1 MWTVPT
7 EELQV
12 FSYTVNPPDLSTLCP
27 NWVKCHSRLNNPD
40 ELHPK
45 PEEVP
50 RDLFAAIW
58 GEAMHLYDLKTGETT
73 HHSLPMYVYSGYVQV
88 DRTTVLIVGEQVRTL
103 DLLTLQTTPLPPLL
117 TPRDFVG
124 VAQMGSTVFAFG
136 GIDGTPLKVCE
147 KSSVPPTHWTPLP
160 PMHYARSN
168 FTPCAFKAFL
178 YLVSA
183 KNHRAV
189 ESFSSHNETFTVLP
203 VSLPAYLSSQKK
215 SLFIFNKSL
224 EKKITELEDLNIKL
238 NEIMK
243 DQANMIENQVKK
255 LQSSDLEGKRE
266 EEGRR
271 RKEEEGR
278 REEGW
283 LRERG
288 GKEEERRREGG
299 GREEGRREERGRME
313 ERGKEEGWRRE
324 GGGKE
329 DGGRRE
335 GLLERRVKE
344 LEELIT
350 RQEKV
355 IETKTKQFSE
365 FFEDLSGNRRKVEE
379 LGKENAIL
387 GELNQILENKS
398 GELEGFLRRV
408 QDQNGELVNSLKD
421 KQKEIEK

>member
-1 MWTVPT
+1 MADQGPASNQTCQFCQEHEATHFCKCTGSLIHFCLDCCAKHNAKYPRAIHQITPIAVLSQNPEQYMRKYETLTKAATELRKNIERAEQCSIEFADLMTNCINYLTKYRTRRVQQLETEKKELALAIETAIQEASDYVDRGLEPVSALGRAVWTVPT

-58 GEAMHLYDLKTGETT
+58 GETMHLYDLKTGETT

-183 KNHRAV
+183 KNNRAV
-189 ESFSSHNETFTVLP
+189 ESFSSHNETFTVLS
-203 VSLPAYLSSQKK
+203 VSLPA
-215 SLFIFNKSL
+215 
-224 EKKITELEDLNIKL
+224 
-238 NEIMK
+238 
-243 DQANMIENQVKK
+243 EN
-255 LQSSDLEGKRE
+255 S
-266 EEGRR
+266 
-271 RKEEEGR
+271 
-278 REEGW
+278 
-283 LRERG
+283 
-288 GKEEERRREGG
+288 
-299 GREEGRREERGRME
+299 
-313 ERGKEEGWRRE
+313 
-324 GGGKE
+324 
-329 DGGRRE
+329 
-335 GLLERRVKE
+335 
-344 LEELIT
+344 
-350 RQEKV
+350 
-355 IETKTKQFSE
+355 FY
-365 FFEDLSGNRRKVEE
+365 
-379 LGKENAIL
+379 
-387 GELNQILENKS
+387 
-398 GELEGFLRRV
+398 
-408 QDQNGELVNSLKD
+408 
-421 KQKEIEK
+421 